1 MGTGVKEIAWIGSTL
16 KDLRRCPQQVRKDI
30 GKALYAAQCGETD
43 PAAKPLKGFG
53 GTHVMEIVER
63 YRTDTYRAVYAAR
76 FENAVYVLHVFRKKA
91 KKGRETPKQDMAL
104 IRQRLAEAKR
114 DLAGRQN

>member
-1 MGTGVKEIAWIGSTL
+1 MPTRVKEIVWIGSTL

-43 PAAKPLKGFG
+43 PSAKPLAGFG
-53 GTHVMEIVER
+53 GTHVMEIIER
-63 YRTDTYRAVYAAR
+63 YRTDSYRAVYAAR
-76 FENAVYVLHVFRKKA
+76 LANAVYVLHVFQKKA

-104 IRQRLAEAKR
+104 IRGRLAEATR
-114 DLAGRQN
+114 DSARRQN